1 MTRILGIS
9 SSPIKNGNTEALLD
23 YMLDTAK
30 DTGCEIKS
38 VKLSGMQ
45 IKECIH
51 CNSCIGKQ
59 KAHQYCVQNDD
70 AQPIFELAEI
80 SDILLFA
87 SPVYHMRTNAK
98 MAALLDRMRVF
109 IFGNISGGKLKNKI
123 GISAAAAWKRH
134 GGFETTHLS
143 HMYAFFNF
151 DMLPVGCHHSISPLG
166 ASVVSSRQ
174 GEGIFNKDIRRGVL
188 EDKAGLT
195 SADMLIKRAVQ
206 VSETL
211 DVQGVKE

>member
-1 MTRILGIS
+1 MTQILGIS
-9 SSPIKNGNTEALLD
+9 SSPVKKGNTETLLD
-23 YMLDTAK
+23 HMMKTAK
-30 DTGCEIKS
+30 NIGCDTKS
-38 VKLSGMQ
+38 VKLSGRD

-59 KAHQYCVQNDD
+59 KEHKYCILDDD
-70 AQPIFELAEI
+70 AQPIFEMAQDA
-80 SDILLFA
+80 DILLFA
-87 SPVYHMRTNAK
+87 SPVYHMRTNAR

-109 IFGNISGGKLKNKI
+109 IFGNISAGKLKNKV

-151 DMLPVGCHHSISPLG
+151 DMIPVGCHHSISPLG
-166 ASVVSSRQ
+166 ASVLSSRH
-174 GEGIFNKDIRRGVL
+174 GHGIFEKNVKLGIL
-188 EDKAGLT
+188 EDKAGLE
-195 SADMLIKRAVQ
+195 SAEMIIKRAVE

-211 DVQGVKE
+211 EN